1 MLPGTHRL
9 AQRPLT
15 SAPMLTWTSNN
26 ATWKQAHRLPQK
38 PSFSFFARKSSAGLA
53 WPLAL
58 LAKLASTSKLAEVA
72 EVAVV
77 VVLSWWWC

>member
-1 MLPGTHRL
+1 MLLGNELTGYLRN
-9 AQRPLT
+9 PLF
-15 SAPMLTWTSNN
+15 L
-26 ATWKQAHRLPQK
+26 
-38 PSFSFFARKSSAGLA
+38 FFARKSSAGLA

-77 VVLSWWWC
+77 VVLSWWCC